1 MNELRLKWAFSFLP
15 LFWYFTSFF
24 NFMPF
29 IFQPLVVSIH
39 KLKRSFV
46 LLCYWTYFSIQVSS
60 VAFLLQ
66 HLVQIPDHVVIRCS
80 RGVGDELSFKH
91 LALLILVP
99 GSVFIRVELR
109 FRIKLEFVV
118 RETVIIVWRQC
129 HFVWVF
135 FAWTKAGVCGP
146 KGTSSSRWL
155 FFKGFAWNSPRLINV
170 SRRDKWIFQ
179 NLMNN
184 LILTGQISHE

>member
-1 MNELRLKWAFSFLP
+1 
-15 LFWYFTSFF
+15 
-24 NFMPF
+24 MPF

-118 RETVIIVWRQC
+118 RETVIIV
-129 HFVWVF
+129 
-135 FAWTKAGVCGP
+135 
-146 KGTSSSRWL
+146 
-155 FFKGFAWNSPRLINV
+155 
-170 SRRDKWIFQ
+170 
-179 NLMNN
+179 
-184 LILTGQISHE
+184 